1 MVISK
6 RGDWDNSHGSWLYF
20 IGGLIFLYLGLM
32 PFLNVFPFNF
42 DVGSSLLRIMVAV
55 LGVIILIESFTMDPM
70 DKVRKVIIGL
80 VFAIVGLYLFFMG
93 EGATWIPFSFNLS
106 DIFFQVILIIY
117 AAYLFFGAFR
127 Q

>member
-1 MVISK
+1 MVIGK
-6 RGDWDNSHGSWLYF
+6 KGDWDTHHGSWLYF

-55 LGVIILIESFTMDPM
+55 LGVIILIESFTMDPI
-70 DKVRKVIIGL
+70 DKARKVVIGL
-80 VFAIVGLYLFFMG
+80 VFAVIGLYLFFMG
-93 EGATWIPFSFNLS
+93 QGAVWIPWSFNLS
-106 DIFFQVILIIY
+106 DIFFQVILVIY
-117 AAYLFFGAFR
+117 AAYLFIGAWR

>member
-1 MVISK
+1 MIIGK

-42 DVGSSLLRIMVAV
+42 DIGSSLLRIMVAV
-55 LGVIILIESFTMDPM
+55 LGVMILIESFTMDPI
-70 DKVRKVIIGL
+70 DKARKIVVGL
-80 VFAIVGLYLFFMG
+80 VFAIIGLYLFFM
-93 EGATWIPFSFNLS
+93 EQGATWIPLSFSLS
-106 DIFFQVILIIY
+106 DIVFQIILVVY
-117 AAYLFFGAFR
+117 AAYLFIGAWR